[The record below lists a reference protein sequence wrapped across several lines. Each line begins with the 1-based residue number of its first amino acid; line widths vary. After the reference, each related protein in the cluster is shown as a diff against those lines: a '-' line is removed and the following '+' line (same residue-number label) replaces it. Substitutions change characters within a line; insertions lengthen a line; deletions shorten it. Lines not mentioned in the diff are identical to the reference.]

1 MLNSMAST
9 KTLIDL
15 LDFEISY
22 LKVANMSDFGN
33 FQAQFK
39 NISRGQTISSRGS
52 LERLDSL
59 LLESKGRLSAGELL
73 LERDPNEKV
82 SNLTV

>member
-22 LKVANMSDFGN
+22 LKVANISDFGN
-33 FQAQFK
+33 FQVQFK

-73 LERDPNEKV
+73 LERDPNEKKIC
-82 SNLTV
+82 LF